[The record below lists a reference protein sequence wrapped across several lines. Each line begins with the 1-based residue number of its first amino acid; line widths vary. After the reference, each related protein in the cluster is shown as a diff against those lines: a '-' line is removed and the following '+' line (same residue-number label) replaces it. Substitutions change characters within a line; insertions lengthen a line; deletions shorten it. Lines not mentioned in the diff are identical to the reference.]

1 MVNDYKDAVWCNV
14 EMGMLNQTIHCPGGE
29 TIKVPLDYLGATLA
43 NTCYEYSLNDVYIFG
58 PVEFIKG
65 IRNEILEA
73 EQNMFSNQN
82 IRVHFEG
89 EK

>member
-1 MVNDYKDAVWCNV
+1 MDNRNSIWCNI
-14 EMGMLNQTIHCPGGE
+14 EIGMLNQTIHCPGGE
-29 TIKVPLDYLGATLA
+29 TVRVPLDYLGATLA

-58 PVEFIKG
+58 PMEFIKG

-82 IRVHFEG
+82 IKVHFEG
-89 EK
+89 EI